1 MKIVKTIL
9 IVVLF
14 FLTVTF
20 SLQNT
25 ENVGLHYYGVT
36 EPFSAPLFTVVL
48 AAVLLGVIIG
58 GFGGLLT
65 NLKLRMDV
73 RKQAR
78 EMERLG
84 TELKRAQEQLP
95 SPQDAPT
102 VPPMT
107 S

>member
-25 ENVGLHYYGVT
+25 ENVGVHYYGLT
-36 EPFSAPLFTVVL
+36 EPFSAPLFTVIL

-58 GFGGLLT
+58 GFGGFLT
-65 NLKLRMDV
+65 NLKLRMDL

-78 EMERLG
+78 EMERLQK
-84 TELKRAQEQLP
+84 ELKRTHEQIP
-95 SPQDAPT
+95 PPQDAPS
-102 VPPMT
+102 VPPVT